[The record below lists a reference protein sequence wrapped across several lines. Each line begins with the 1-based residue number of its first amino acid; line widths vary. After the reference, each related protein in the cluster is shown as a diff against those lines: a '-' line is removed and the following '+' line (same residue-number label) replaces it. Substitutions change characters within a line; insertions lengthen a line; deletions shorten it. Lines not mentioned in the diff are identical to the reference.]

1 MTTFPHCKICGGG
14 LETLLENIFDDRHG
28 YPGRY
33 RILRCTACGLGQTL
47 PEIPPDQVGEIYTR
61 YYPRKSL
68 VDVAA
73 ATRRRVQIPPF
84 AKRWLLGIN
93 NTAHYHIK
101 KGARVLDVGC
111 GDCTS
116 ILEIQSLGAE
126 GYGIEPDRNIK
137 ELVDTLQLKVHIGLF
152 HEVPYPVDFFD
163 FITMSQV
170 LEHVHDPVTLVA
182 SFRRILKKD
191 GQLIIGVPNID
202 SRLRKRYGSRWL
214 NWHVPYHLN
223 HFSRK
228 SLEVLAER
236 SGYEVASMATYTP
249 NLWVDLQTRLA
260 NYPLREGVRVPFLN
274 GEAETE
280 EPSTSQPPQTRV
292 ERFIN
297 DRLSHLRQFLQ
308 IILLRMVDL
317 AGGGESH
324 LIFLRKKRS

>member
-1 MTTFPHCKICGGG
+1 
-14 LETLLENIFDDRHG
+14 
-28 YPGRY
+28 
-33 RILRCTACGLGQTL
+33 
-47 PEIPPDQVGEIYTR
+47 
-61 YYPRKSL
+61 
-68 VDVAA
+68 
-73 ATRRRVQIPPF
+73 
-84 AKRWLLGIN
+84 
-93 NTAHYHIK
+93 
-101 KGARVLDVGC
+101 VGC